1 MNIYKKKFEL
11 TIQVDLDEL
20 DSDLLESHQD
30 SWLSNKD
37 MPNSETHYI
46 TPTNEEM
53 TDSLKSEVK
62 SWLEAL
68 SLEVEIKEN
77 DRSKEIQ
84 EDPLKDILWDYIS
97 EKDIPE
103 INRRLKEWR
112 KE

>member
-1 MNIYKKKFEL
+1 
-11 TIQVDLDEL
+11 
-20 DSDLLESHQD
+20 
-30 SWLSNKD
+30 

-68 SLEVEIKEN
+68 SLEVEIKEK

-84 EDPLKDILWDYIS
+84 EDPLSIALDIMTDRQVDEFVERT
-97 EKDIPE
+97 EKGE
-103 INRRLKEWR
+103 
-112 KE
+112 